1 MKRTQCANVVLMIKP
16 VNFFYNSET
25 ALSNVF
31 QKKPEDSI
39 NEIKNMVLTEFD
51 NAVELLRN
59 EGLLVDVINP
69 DKMLNIPDQVFPNNW
84 FQVTHDGKLILF
96 PMQSEN
102 RRKER
107 LQYIIDHLKKKYL
120 ISDVIDLTFHEK
132 NHLFL
137 EGTGSVVLDHNS
149 MTAYAVKSARTS
161 EKVFNEYCK
170 IIDYKPVFFRANE
183 FKGSSI
189 YHTNVLMSLGPGFAI
204 ICSEIINK
212 SDRKRVLESFLN
224 DHLELVDVRTEQME
238 MFCGNVLTV
247 KSRNG
252 DYLLIMSDKA
262 FNAFN
267 QNQKDVLSKYA
278 KLIKVNVDH
287 IENIGGG
294 GIRCMM
300 AEIYSLSI

>member
-107 LQYIIDHLKKKYL
+107 RGRGRKREESKRGRQRRQEQTTTQQQPKQTKQTDMML
-120 ISDVIDLTFHEK
+120 
-132 NHLFL
+132 
-137 EGTGSVVLDHNS
+137 GTGGWGW
-149 MTAYAVKSARTS
+149 R
-161 EKVFNEYCK
+161 
-170 IIDYKPVFFRANE
+170 
-183 FKGSSI
+183 FKRI
-189 YHTNVLMSLGPGFAI
+189 
-204 ICSEIINK
+204 
-212 SDRKRVLESFLN
+212 
-224 DHLELVDVRTEQME
+224 
-238 MFCGNVLTV
+238 
-247 KSRNG
+247 
-252 DYLLIMSDKA
+252 
-262 FNAFN
+262 
-267 QNQKDVLSKYA
+267 
-278 KLIKVNVDH
+278 
-287 IENIGGG
+287 
-294 GIRCMM
+294 
-300 AEIYSLSI
+300 